1 MTHVAETGASNTGPP
16 SPLHRFD
23 CEALFR
29 YLEARLPE
37 FGRPAELR
45 QFTGGQSNPTFLITT
60 PKHRFVLR
68 KKPPG
73 VLLASAHMI
82 EREYRVI
89 HALRD
94 TVVPVPAARLLCED
108 PSVIGTAFYVMDF
121 VEGRL
126 FTDPQLRSTPRAQ
139 RRALYEAMIGTLAD
153 LHRVDYAT
161 VGLGDFGKPG
171 QYIARQLHRWS
182 NQYRSTRT
190 EVIESMERL
199 MAWLPEH
206 IPAEDST
213 AIAHGDFRLGNLL
226 YDPQASR
233 VRAVL
238 DWELA
243 TLGHPLS
250 DLAYCC
256 MVYRLPPGTPHFDG
270 LAGLDPDSVGLPSED
285 ELLELYCGRTG
296 RTDIPQWSFY
306 LAFAL
311 FRIAA
316 IAQGV
321 YRRGLQG
328 NAADSAAATFGDVA
342 RETACCGWEIARR
355 A

>member
-1 MTHVAETGASNTGPP
+1 
-16 SPLHRFD
+16 
-23 CEALFR
+23 
-29 YLEARLPE
+29 
-37 FGRPAELR
+37 
-45 QFTGGQSNPTFLITT
+45 
-60 PKHRFVLR
+60 
-68 KKPPG
+68 
-73 VLLASAHMI
+73 MI

-206 IPAEDST
+206 
-213 AIAHGDFRLGNLL
+213 
-226 YDPQASR
+226 
-233 VRAVL
+233 
-238 DWELA
+238 
-243 TLGHPLS
+243 
-250 DLAYCC
+250 
-256 MVYRLPPGTPHFDG
+256 
-270 LAGLDPDSVGLPSED
+270 
-285 ELLELYCGRTG
+285 
-296 RTDIPQWSFY
+296 
-306 LAFAL
+306 
-311 FRIAA
+311 
-316 IAQGV
+316 
-321 YRRGLQG
+321 
-328 NAADSAAATFGDVA
+328 
-342 RETACCGWEIARR
+342 
-355 A
+355 